1 VSVAHPVPIPGPSL
15 GPDVLVPAPSGPH
28 GGHTTMP
35 HGKLPPS
42 FRAKPG
48 VHRGTTPEQGGP
60 LLVTPVGTTAVATD
74 ALYAHL
80 DRLAALGEALA
91 REGRALAAVAAGA
104 SWTAVPDA
112 PAAARRSELEVE
124 SARASVH
131 AAGRLTARVD
141 RALRAAI
148 TRYDDAESAAL
159 RGADGAAS
167 FVGSASGP
175 LLHALLPGLALLGGV
190 AFLASKLP
198 DPGGARAAAVRTFFL
213 QHPGLITGPRFVEG
227 VRLFSQSLDETT
239 SSFLGAPAPL
249 AFALGAIGVT
259 GVRSSARGLLAVG
272 PVVGL
277 FRETPVKVER
287 TSTTEIS
294 SPPVGAAERLDRV
307 PEGDQVRIEKYEA
320 PGEPTRFVVYVG
332 PTETFSPAAGNEPWD
347 LTSNVG
353 GVGGLDVGSFRAT
366 ELAMRDAGIGSSDQV
381 QFVGFSQGGLVATM
395 LAGSGEWNAA
405 GLETFGAPAGNIE
418 LPEGLSGM
426 AVRNTDDFIPMLAG
440 PQLDHHLLQVERR
453 AFADGTPLPTYHA
466 APAHQR
472 DAYMATAV
480 AIDRAASAAV
490 RDQNAALNAFTADYA
505 SRPGSVVTAMTY
517 HGERVEAS
525 EHPLDLRGV
534 TMEAPAPRGG
544 ATSSRR

>member
-1 VSVAHPVPIPGPSL
+1 MTHPLPVPGPSF
-15 GPDVLVPAPSGPH
+15 GPDLVEPPSVGPH
-28 GGHTTMP
+28 GGHATIA
-35 HGKLPPS
+35 HGKIPPS

-48 VHRGTTPEQGGP
+48 VHRGTTPQMGGP

-80 DRLAALGEALA
+80 DRLTALGDELA
-91 REGRALAAVAAGA
+91 REARALVVVRA
-104 SWTAVPDA
+104 DA
-112 PAAARRSELEVE
+112 PSATMPGIPAGVRRSELELE
-124 SARASVH
+124 TARTSVD
-131 AAGRLTARVD
+131 AARRLTARLI

-148 TRYDDAESAAL
+148 TRYDDAETAAV
-159 RGADGAAS
+159 RGADQAASLVGAAS
-167 FVGSASGP
+167 GP
-175 LLHALLPGLALLGGV
+175 VLRALLPGLALIGGV

-198 DPGGARAAAVRTFFL
+198 DPGGARAAAVRKFFL
-213 QHPGLITGPRFVEG
+213 QHPGLVTGPGFVED

-239 SSFLGAPAPL
+239 SSLLGVPAPL
-249 AFALGAIGVT
+249 AFALGAVGVT

-277 FRETPVKVER
+277 FRETPVTVER
-287 TSTTEIS
+287 TSTTEIT
-294 SPPVGAAERLDRV
+294 SPPVGAVERLDRV

-320 PGEPTRFVVYVG
+320 PGAPTRFVVYVG

-366 ELAMRDAGIGSSDQV
+366 ELAMRDAGIERSDQV

-405 GLETFGAPAGNIE
+405 GLETFGAPAGNVE

-472 DAYMATAV
+472 DAYMATA
-480 AIDRAASAAV
+480 AAVDQATSAAV
-490 RDQNAALNAFTADYA
+490 REQNAALNAFTADYA

-517 HGERVEAS
+517 HGERVQPV

-534 TMEAPAPRGG
+534 TMEAPAR
-544 ATSSRR
+544 

>member
-1 VSVAHPVPIPGPSL
+1 VTHPVPVPGPSL
-15 GPDVLVPAPSGPH
+15 GPDLVEPSPVGLH
-28 GGHTTMP
+28 GAHATIP
-35 HGKLPPS
+35 HGKIPPS

-48 VHRGTTPEQGGP
+48 VHRGTTPQMGGP
-60 LLVTPVGTTAVATD
+60 LLVTPAGTTAVATD

-80 DRLAALGEALA
+80 DRLTALGDELA
-91 REGRALAAVAAGA
+91 REGRALAAVRAELPWATMPDVPAGVRRSEGEIETAGA
-104 SWTAVPDA
+104 AVD
-112 PAAARRSELEVE
+112 AARRLTV
-124 SARASVH
+124 
-131 AAGRLTARVD
+131 RLV
-141 RALRAAI
+141 RALRTAI
-148 TRYDDAESAAL
+148 IRYDDAEGAAL
-159 RGADGAAS
+159 RSADRAAS
-167 FVGSASGP
+167 IVGAASGP
-175 LLHALLPGLALLGGV
+175 LLHALLPGLAFLGGI

-198 DPGGARAAAVRTFFL
+198 DPGHARATAVRKFFL
-213 QHPGLITGPRFVEG
+213 QHPGLITGPAFVEG

-239 SSFLGAPAPL
+239 SSFLGVPAPL
-249 AFALGAIGVT
+249 AFALGAAGVT

-277 FRETPVKVER
+277 FRETPVRVER
-287 TSTTEIS
+287 TSTTEIT

-307 PEGDQVRIEKYEA
+307 PEGDQVRIEKYEV

-366 ELAMRDAGIGSSDQV
+366 ELAMHDAGIGSSDQV

-418 LPEGLSGM
+418 LPDGLSGM
-426 AVRNTDDFIPMLAG
+426 AVRNTDDFIPLLAG

-453 AFADGTPLPTYHA
+453 AFADGAALPTYHA

-472 DAYMATAV
+472 DAYMATA
-480 AIDRAASAAV
+480 AAVDQATSAAV
-490 RDQNAALNAFTADYA
+490 REQNAALNAFTADYA
-505 SRPGSVVTAMTY
+505 TRPGAVVTAMTY
-517 HGERVEAS
+517 HGERVQAP

-544 ATSSRR
+544 ATSSAR